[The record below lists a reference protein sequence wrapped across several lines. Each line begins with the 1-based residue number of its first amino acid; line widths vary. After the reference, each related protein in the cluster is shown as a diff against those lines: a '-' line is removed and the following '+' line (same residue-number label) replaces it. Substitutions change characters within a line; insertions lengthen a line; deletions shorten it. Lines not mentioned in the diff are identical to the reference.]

1 MNRFL
6 CALFMIVLVG
16 CRSEEVLIDSSD
28 ASSTDAND
36 VFEADVQDS
45 SPVDSETDSQIDS
58 GPSDSGYDSGDSG
71 YVPLDSGS
79 EPIDSGPPDY
89 LPEQKDPNTIWGIIG
104 TGQSLSVGAHSNPVI
119 NTTTRYNNLKLE
131 FQYVDVPWTSTHQLT
146 DLGEPIRN
154 ASAGSY
160 PYNIWGGGESPHT
173 SMADQISYQS
183 IETSGSDYV
192 TIHTVVGQDN
202 YGYEQIKKNG
212 LGNNYQSSLDE
223 MSDVKSIVSLRGK
236 NYKIGAIV
244 LTHGERD
251 YSDSNYG
258 NDIFDLWSDYN
269 TDIKLITGQTNIIP
283 LITSQSSSGYPNSN
297 GSRAI
302 SSWKMW
308 ESSVMN
314 SGIVCSGP
322 KYQYDYFS
330 DGIHFTA
337 PSSQRLGVKYGQVYD
352 TLRKGIKWKP
362 LQPNDVKL
370 IDSKTISITFDVP
383 VPPIQFDESLEIQH
397 TIGHEW
403 YNGRG
408 FELVDD
414 VGLVRIDFVTL
425 SGPDKVLIHANR
437 EIDSG
442 AVLGYAM
449 TVTQDGTRRVGQLC
463 DSDNLDG
470 VDSKEY
476 RIVAAQN
483 SNSIIIIDL
492 DDAHGPR
499 DILNDSGVAPNTV
512 IKSISGVTAI
522 LSNPWTKPD
531 QIYDVK
537 IKSDQRNYLVQFDWK
552 IN

>member
-1 MNRFL
+1 MV
-6 CALFMIVLVG
+6 VLVG
-16 CRSEEVLIDSSD
+16 CRSEETSIDSSD
-28 ASSTDAND
+28 ASIDAND
-36 VFEADVQDS
+36 VFDSTVEDS
-45 SPVDSETDSQIDS
+45 SPVDSGTDSQSTTDS
-58 GPSDSGYDSGDSG
+58 GPSDSGYDSGIDSG
-71 YVPLDSGS
+71 VV
-79 EPIDSGPPDY
+79 IVDSGPPDY
-89 LPEQKDPNTIWGIIG
+89 LPEQKDPNMIWGIIG
-104 TGQSLSVGAHSNPVI
+104 TGQSLSVGAHSSPAI

-146 DLGEPIRN
+146 DLGEPIRKE
-154 ASAGSY
+154 SSGPY
-160 PYNIWGGGESPHT
+160 PYNAWGGGESPHT

-183 IETSGSDYV
+183 LETSGADYATV
-192 TIHTVVGQDN
+192 HTMVGQDG

-212 LGNNYQSSLDE
+212 LGTNYQSSLDE
-223 MSDVKSIVSLRGK
+223 MNDVKSIVSLRGK

-244 LTHGERD
+244 LTHGESD
-251 YSDSNYG
+251 YWNSNYG

-269 TDIKLITGQTNIIP
+269 TDIKLITGQTNIVP
-283 LITSQSSSGYPNSN
+283 LITSQSSAGYPNSN

-314 SGIVCSGP
+314 TSIVCSGP

-352 TLRKGIKWKP
+352 SLRKGIKWKP
-362 LQPNDVKL
+362 FQPNDVKL
-370 IDSKTISITFDVP
+370 VDSKTISITFDVP

-397 TIGHEW
+397 AIGHEW

-408 FELVDD
+408 FELVDN
-414 VGLVRIDFVTL
+414 VGLVRIDSVTL
-425 SGPDKVLIHANR
+425 SGPDKVIVHANR

-463 DSDNLDG
+463 DSDHSEG

-499 DILNDSGVAPNTV
+499 DILNDVGVAPNTV

-537 IKSDQRNYLVQFDWK
+537 IKSDQRNFLVQFDWLIK
-552 IN
+552 